1 MLWYIKI
8 KLGKNNMSKTINLN
22 HNTRLEVF
30 GSDEQSFMV
39 TSSLIIKDDKALLVG
54 AKFTQNDAQKI
65 VSFIKENNLTLEKI
79 FIIHGDPDYYF
90 GLEAIKNAFPY
101 ALAVATQETV
111 HHILE
116 SLEGKLAVWEEGLGD
131 QAPKN
136 VVIPQIIEEGTLSF
150 SGDVWELVGSNS
162 GRVSL
167 WNKEDQV
174 LIGGIDTFNEIHL
187 FLADTKA
194 IASQNEWKER
204 IEELLELNP
213 TVIVPSHGDLEGSFD
228 RKGLEFALD
237 YLTASISALE
247 KATKSEEFKKEILKD
262 YPSLRNL
269 GVLELSS
276 KVVTNEIPWGE

>member
-1 MLWYIKI
+1 
-8 KLGKNNMSKTINLN
+8 MSKTINLN

-111 HHILE
+111 HHILD
-116 SLEGKLAVWEEGLGD
+116 SLEGKLAVWKEGLGD

-136 VVIPQIIEEGTLSF
+136 VVIPQIIEEKTLSF

-162 GRVSL
+162 ARVSL

-187 FLADTKA
+187 FLADTKT
-194 IASQNEWKER
+194 ITSQNEWKER

-213 TVIVPSHGDLEGSFD
+213 ATIVPSHGDLEGSFD

-262 YPSLRNL
+262 YPSIRNL